1 MRPAVSTIALTFLG
15 LALVLGV
22 GAIITVIGARR
33 IAAAN
38 PPAGRFVP
46 VSGGRLHVVEL
57 GEANSAEPAIVLIHG
72 ASGNL
77 EDMRPLGELL
87 ASRRRVV
94 MMDRPGHGWSD
105 RPGGPS
111 DASPERQAQLIAEAL
126 DALQIARAV
135 VVGHSLGGTV
145 AVAFALAYPQRTS
158 GLVLLGAV
166 THPWP
171 GGIAWYYSI
180 TSTRWI
186 GSLFARTLAL
196 PLGMLLVPPG
206 IASVF
211 APDVPP
217 PDYAQRTK
225 VALFLRPAE
234 FIDNAADVAALYPFV
249 VRQSHRYGEL
259 QMPVGIL
266 SGDADS
272 IVSIDIHSRA
282 MAQAVQGSRLIIL
295 PDGGHMPHQ
304 SATAVAAELI
314 EEVAGE
320 VRTRSGNRDF
330 PPSAG
335 GQPCGGSK
343 DPASP
348 F

>member
-1 MRPAVSTIALTFLG
+1 MIALTFLG
-15 LALVLGV
+15 LALVLGI
-22 GAIITVIGARR
+22 GAIITAIGARR

-46 VSGGRLHVVEL
+46 VNGGRLHVVEL
-57 GEANSAEPAIVLIHG
+57 GANNNDEPAIVLIHG

-87 ASRRRVV
+87 AARRHVV
-94 MMDRPGHGWSD
+94 MVDRPGHGWSD

-126 DALQIARAV
+126 ASLGIARVV

-145 AVAFALAYPQRTS
+145 AAAFALAYPQRAS
-158 GLVLLGAV
+158 GLVLLAAV

-171 GGIAWYYSI
+171 GGIAWYL

-186 GSLFARTLAL
+186 GALFAWTLAL

-211 APDVPP
+211 APDVPS
-217 PDYAQRTK
+217 PDYARRTK

-249 VRQSHRYGEL
+249 VRQSPHYGEL
-259 QMPVGIL
+259 AMPVGIL
-266 SGDADS
+266 SGDTDS

-282 MAQAVQGSRLIIL
+282 MAKAVEGSRLIIL
-295 PDGGHMPHQ
+295 PNGGHMPHQ
-304 SATAVAAELI
+304 SATAVAASLV

-320 VRTRSGNRDF
+320 GRARPGNRDF
-330 PPSAG
+330 PPSAE